1 MAKRRRWNETAAEA
15 EVLPT
20 EAPAEVEV
28 LPEAEAEAVADEAP
42 ADLPEPSTRV
52 RCLTPIDYFS
62 TTLRFAHGG
71 VGQVVDDLPPEL
83 IDGCVAKGL
92 VERIA

>member
-1 MAKRRRWNETAAEA
+1 MAKRRRWNESAAEA

-20 EAPAEVEV
+20 EAPAEV
-28 LPEAEAEAVADEAP
+28 VADEAP
-42 ADLPEPSTRV
+42 AEIEAPAEEPVEPSTRV

-71 VGQVVDDLPPEL
+71 VGEVVDDLPPDL

-92 VERIA
+92 VERVA